1 MHDLKTNF
9 DKSCPSS
16 TKQFGIVDGHKKICG
31 FFSTVLVCLW
41 MTASP
46 GYTQGVTTPLLEVNQ
61 PPLPVNRP
69 PIAIVGVRLI
79 DGLGGPPVDDAVV
92 IVKGDRI
99 IAVGPRRSVVE
110 IPTDA
115 ERFDAG
121 GKTLMPGLIDAHF
134 HSIMNNGLLNQ
145 YLRNGVTTV
154 RDPGHPFRFYQNLHF
169 TEQPAPR
176 VFLTGAHL
184 DGFPPVWPQQAVVVR
199 NADHARRTV
208 HEHVDNGGTGIKIYY
223 RLPLEYYEVITQAAG
238 QRGVPVT
245 AHLELVDADKAI
257 RAGVNG
263 IEHVSSFGT
272 ALAAPEEA
280 QKFKEAVR
288 VDDGVREKARYQLWA
303 TIDLNSDRVK
313 KVIDL
318 VVRYNAV
325 LSPTLGIFESQAGD
339 AKVEDYQVK
348 GYRNMVRFIEMAH
361 KAGMEIVTGSHVYG
375 VEYADFG
382 WAYQREMELLVEAG
396 MTPMEVIVS
405 STMGNARY
413 FRTEQRIGSIEP
425 GKLADLLLIN
435 GDPTEDISM
444 MYNVHRV
451 MLNGKWIESDY

>member
-1 MHDLKTNF
+1 MV
-9 DKSCPSS
+9 
-16 TKQFGIVDGHKKICG
+16 KQFGIISRYKKMGRYLTYMAIY
-31 FFSTVLVCLW
+31 LW
-41 MTASP
+41 MMPIP
-46 GYTQGVTTPLLEVNQ
+46 GYAQVETGSLVEINPSSESDEG
-61 PPLPVNRP
+61 P

-79 DGLGGPPVDDAVV
+79 DGLGGPPVEDAVV
-92 IVKGDRI
+92 VVEGSRI
-99 IAVGPRRSVVE
+99 TAVGPRAAVE
-110 IPTDA
+110 VPSDA

-145 YLRNGVTTV
+145 YLRNGVTTI

-169 TEQPAPR
+169 AEQPVPR

-184 DGFPPVWPQQAVVVR
+184 DGFPPVWPQQAVVIR
-199 NADHARRTV
+199 DADHARRTV

-238 QRGVPVT
+238 ERGIPVM
-245 AHLELVDADKAI
+245 AHLELVDADVAI

-272 ALAAPEEA
+272 ALADPEEA
-280 QKFKEAVR
+280 QKFRETVRADDEA
-288 VDDGVREKARYQLWA
+288 REKARYQLWA
-303 TIDLNSDRVK
+303 TIDLNADRVQD
-313 KVIDL
+313 VIDTA
-318 VVRYNAV
+318 VRYNAV
-325 LSPTLGIFESQAGD
+325 LSPTLGVFEYQPDD
-339 AKVEDYQVK
+339 ARGKDYQVT
-348 GYRNMVRFIEMAH
+348 GYRNMVRFVEMVH

-396 MTPMEVIVS
+396 MTPMEAIFS

-413 FRTEQRIGSIEP
+413 LRTEQRLGSIEP
-425 GKLADLLLIN
+425 GKQADLLLID
-435 GDPTEDISM
+435 GDPSEEISV

-451 MLNGKWIESDY
+451 MLNGKWIRSDY